1 MRVCLQCAYNFETS
15 GCKKSRKLFTYR
27 TLTFGVPDG
36 TRTHDIQNHKQ
47 VVELPRTP
55 VFIGISAFPLFA
67 FAPILRRISAELYL
81 NIISN
86 LKTSSSLENA
96 YPPPFLKE
104 RFSNLIAKIRI
115 SEQKSKCF
123 LVFRTKVFS
132 RQSLKDKK

>member
-1 MRVCLQCAYNFETS
+1 MDFDLKRVGLVEKQTTSLKIKNPRKFLTHRDFE
-15 GCKKSRKLFTYR
+15 R
-27 TLTFGVPDG
+27 VPSG

-55 VFIGISAFPLFA
+55 VSIGISALLRFA

-86 LKTSSSLENA
+86 LETSSSLENA

-104 RFSNLIAKIRI
+104 RFSNLIAKI
-115 SEQKSKCF
+115 
-123 LVFRTKVFS
+123 
-132 RQSLKDKK
+132 